1 MSYSISY
8 GPDKTNIRTKSNGH
22 AGLIGAVLI
31 VLVCAIAIGWSLP
44 EQARQFTE
52 ALFPWTRTDV
62 SAALAILRENVMDGQ
77 PLKDAVSAFCHG
89 IINEASPIQ

>member
-8 GPDKTNIRTKSNGH
+8 GPDKSNAGSKRKEY
-22 AGLIGAVLI
+22 AGLFGAVII

-44 EQARQFTE
+44 DQMKQFTE

-62 SAALAILRENVMDGQ
+62 SDALAIMRENVMNGQ
-77 PLKDAVSAFCHG
+77 PLTDAVSAFCQG
-89 IINEASPIQ
+89 IINEADQIQ